1 MIRRHGPLF
10 GGIKSLEFD
19 IFFIFYLFIYLF
31 IFFGGGGG
39 RGRKRGIHKMHFF
52 GDYNLIS
59 LF

>member
-1 MIRRHGPLF
+1 MGHFF

-31 IFFGGGGG
+31 IFFLGG
-39 RGRKRGIHKMHFF
+39 RGRKRGIHKMHYF